1 MMAQEAELS
10 ALDPSVVGYPRTSQP
25 VRAHSFSSLGYILFS
40 SLLGIQE
47 MNKIRINSKVK

>member
-1 MMAQEAELS
+1 MAQEAELS

-47 MNKIRINSKVK
+47 VNKIRINSKVK